1 MLSHSLICY
10 LFCMGQNIRFLD
22 RVKMAWR
29 VLLHGDYA
37 GDFLEGQRELQGK
50 RARPAMPAERA
61 HASALM
67 LLAALQREGRFIDF
81 VRQDVAGFS
90 DEDIGAAGRVVHA
103 GCRKIIDQFFRFQP
117 VSDGSEGG
125 PMTVPAGFDAQR
137 IRLTGNVTGNP
148 PFRGTLKHHGW
159 IITEVKMPEVS
170 DALDPRVAAPAEVE
184 LS

>member
-1 MLSHSLICY
+1 MAR
-10 LFCMGQNIRFLD
+10 NIRFLD

-29 VLLHGDYA
+29 ILLHGAYA
-37 GDFLEGQRELQGK
+37 GHLLEGLKELEEK
-50 RARPAMPAERA
+50 RARAAMPAERA

-67 LLAALQREGRFIDF
+67 LLASLQREGRFIDF

-90 DEDIGAAGRVVHA
+90 DEDIGAAARVVHA
-103 GCRKIIDQFFRFQP
+103 GCRKSIDQFFGLEP
-117 VSDGSEGG
+117 ASKTSEGK
-125 PMTVPAGFDAQR
+125 PINIPAGFDAQR

-159 IITEVKMPEVS
+159 IITEVKMPEIS

>member
-1 MLSHSLICY
+1 MN
-10 LFCMGQNIRFLD
+10 GNIRFLD

-37 GDFLEGQRELQGK
+37 ADLLEGLKELQDK
-50 RARPAMPAERA
+50 RARAAMPAERT

-117 VSDGSEGG
+117 ASAGPEGG

-159 IITEVKMPEVS
+159 IITEVKMPEIS

-184 LS
+184 VA

>member
-1 MLSHSLICY
+1 
-10 LFCMGQNIRFLD
+10 MGQKLPFLD
-22 RVKMAWR
+22 RIKIAWR
-29 VLLHGDYA
+29 VLLYGDYA
-37 GDFLEGQRELQGK
+37 ADLIDGIKELEAK
-50 RARPAMPAERA
+50 RAGATVTPERA

-90 DEDIGAAGRVVHA
+90 DEDIGTAARVVHA
-103 GCRKIIDQFFRFQP
+103 GCRKSIDQFFGLEP
-117 VSDGSEGG
+117 ASESSEGK
-125 PMTVPAGFDAQR
+125 PINIPAGFDAQR

-159 IITEVKMPEVS
+159 IVTEIKMPEIS
-170 DALDPRVAAPAEVE
+170 EALDARVVAPAEVE

>member
-1 MLSHSLICY
+1 MA
-10 LFCMGQNIRFLD
+10 GNIRFLD

-29 VLLHGDYA
+29 ILLHGDYA
-37 GDFLEGQRELQGK
+37 GDLLEALKELEEK
-50 RARPAMPAERA
+50 RARAAMSAERV

-67 LLAALQREGRFIDF
+67 LLASLQREGRFIDF
-81 VRQDVAGFS
+81 LRQDVDGFS
-90 DEDIGAAGRVVHA
+90 DEDIGAAARVVHA

-117 VSDGSEGG
+117 ASAGSEGA

-159 IITEVKMPEVS
+159 VITDIKMPEIS

>member
-1 MLSHSLICY
+1 
-10 LFCMGQNIRFLD
+10 MGEGIPFLE
-22 RVKMAWR
+22 RVKIAWR

-37 GDFLEGQRELQGK
+37 ADVVEGIKELQTK
-50 RARPAMPAERA
+50 RAKASMPVERA

-90 DEDIGAAGRVVHA
+90 DEDIGAAARVVHA

-117 VSDGSEGG
+117 ASNGSEGT

-159 IITEVKMPEVS
+159 IITEVKMPEIS

-184 LS
+184 VA

>member
-1 MLSHSLICY
+1 MDQTIRLI
-10 LFCMGQNIRFLD
+10 D
-22 RVKMAWR
+22 RLKIAWR

-37 GDFLEGQRELQGK
+37 ADLLDGLKELQSK
-50 RARPAMPAERA
+50 RARGSMPAERT

-81 VRQDVAGFS
+81 LRQDVAGFP
-90 DEDIGAAGRVVHA
+90 DEDIGAAARFVHA

-117 VSDGSEGG
+117 ASNGSEGA

-159 IITEVKMPEVS
+159 IITEVKMPEIS

-184 LS
+184 VA